1 MVSESHNPISERNTI
16 MKSLS
21 ILLGAVLVFG
31 CSGGDKGK
39 PAPAKTTTKAAD
51 TKTEAPK
58 KEAPKA
64 ADTAKDAVKDDG
76 KVVTV
81 NLTGND
87 MMQYNL
93 SEIKVKAGR
102 TIKLTLTHAGSMPLE
117 QMGHNF
123 VLLKAG
129 TDVAAFASKAMNAKA
144 TEYIPPSEKAS
155 VIAHT
160 KTIGGGGSDSIE
172 FAAPAPG
179 TYDYFCSFPGHSA
192 IMKGKLI
199 VE

>member
-1 MVSESHNPISERNTI
+1 
-16 MKSLS
+16 MKIFSL
-21 ILLGAVLVFG
+21 LLGAVLILG
-31 CSGGDKGK
+31 CSGGDKPTPAKTKPATTPTKAKEASK
-39 PAPAKTTTKAAD
+39 PAPKP
-51 TKTEAPK
+51 APK
-58 KEAPKA
+58 K
-64 ADTAKDAVKDDG
+64 DVAKDAVKDDG
-76 KVVTV
+76 SVVTV
-81 NLTGND
+81 KLTGND

-102 TIKLTLTHAGSMPLE
+102 TVKLTLTHVGTMEKAA
-117 QMGHNF
+117 MGHNF

-129 TDVAAFASKAMNAKA
+129 TDVAAFANKAMTA
-144 TEYIPPSEKAS
+144 TATDYIPASEKAS

-160 KTIGGGGSDSIE
+160 KTVGGGGSDTIE

-179 TYDYFCSFPGHSA
+179 TYDYFCSFPGHSS

>member
-1 MVSESHNPISERNTI
+1 
-16 MKSLS
+16 MKIFSV
-21 ILLGAVLVFG
+21 LLGAMLVFA
-31 CSGGDKGK
+31 CSGGDKATPAKTAPAKAEKKVKEVAK
-39 PAPAKTTTKAAD
+39 PAPKPAAKKD
-51 TKTEAPK
+51 V
-58 KEAPKA
+58 
-64 ADTAKDAVKDDG
+64 AKDAVKDDG

-102 TIKLTLTHAGSMPLE
+102 TIKLTLTHAGVME
-117 QMGHNF
+117 KAAMGHNF

-129 TDVAAFASKAMNAKA
+129 TDVAAFASKAMNAAA
-144 TEYIPPSEKAS
+144 TDYIPASEKGS

-160 KTIGGGGSDSIE
+160 KTVGGGGSDSIE

-179 TYDYFCSFPGHSA
+179 TYDYFCSFPGHSS